1 MFHVCLGEALGTVSC
16 ACRSPL
22 SAAGVLGFLE
32 SMARQTRI
40 LDMISGGSVRGR
52 CVLGEVVEKTRKS
65 VLGLF
70 LSQSLAAAHTFI
82 LPSILPTSGDRWVGG
97 GMCAEEEC

>member
-1 MFHVCLGEALGTVSC
+1 MVSDSLGKGLGMVHVCLGEALGTVSC
-16 ACRSPL
+16 ACRGPL

-52 CVLGEVVEKTRKS
+52 CVCWG
-65 VLGLF
+65 
-70 LSQSLAAAHTFI
+70 
-82 LPSILPTSGDRWVGG
+82 RW
-97 GMCAEEEC
+97 